1 MQVHTFLPK
10 KENRR
15 MRFGHVNIV
24 ARDWRKLVAFYVE
37 VFECTLLQPERNLSG
52 PTIEAGLGVAGA
64 ALQGV
69 HLRLPGYG
77 DTGPTLEIY
86 EYQPLIDVPA
96 NVRRSGFGHIAFAVD
111 DIVVVRQQVL
121 AAGGGAVGE
130 IVTTQAGSRRVSWC
144 YVTDPEGNGV
154 ELQTWHDA

>member
-1 MQVHTFLPK
+1 
-10 KENRR
+10 

-24 ARDWRKLVAFYVE
+24 ARDWRRLVTFYVE
-37 VFECTLLQPERNLSG
+37 VFECELLQPERNLSG
-52 PTIEAGLGVAGA
+52 STIEAGLGVAGA

-77 DTGPTLEIY
+77 DIGPTLEIY
-86 EYQPLIDVPA
+86 EYQPLIDMPA

-111 DIVVVRQQVL
+111 DIVAVRRQVL
-121 AAGGGAVGE
+121 AAGGSAVCE
-130 IVTTQAGSRRVSWC
+130 IVMTQAGTRHVSWC

-154 ELQTWHDA
+154 ELQTWHDQ

>member
-1 MQVHTFLPK
+1 
-10 KENRR
+10 

-24 ARDWRKLVAFYVE
+24 ARDWRRLVAFYVE
-37 VFECTLLQPERNLSG
+37 VFGCELLQPERNLSG
-52 PTIEAGLGVAGA
+52 PTIEAGLGVLGA
-64 ALQGV
+64 SLQGV

-111 DIVVVRQQVL
+111 DIVAVRQQVL
-121 AAGGGAVGE
+121 GAGGSAVGE
-130 IVTTQAGSRRVSWC
+130 IVTTQAGARRVSWC
-144 YVTDPEGNGV
+144 YVTDPESNGV
-154 ELQTWHDA
+154 ELQTWHDQ

>member
-1 MQVHTFLPK
+1 
-10 KENRR
+10 

-24 ARDWRKLVAFYVE
+24 ARDWRRLVAFYVE
-37 VFECTLLQPERNLSG
+37 VFGCELLQPERNLSG

-111 DIVVVRQQVL
+111 DIEMVRQQVL
-121 AAGGGAVGE
+121 AAGGSAVGE
-130 IVTTQAGSRRVSWC
+130 IVTTQAGARRVSWC